1 MIIARSTFFA
11 FLSVINFQKSTCMS
25 ISTGRVRVIDSHLHV
40 WASKDESAT
49 YPYAEGQDP
58 PTSLASVASTSELLK
73 KMDQGGVSGALI
85 VQPIN
90 HRFDHSY
97 VINAIKSHPDRFKGM
112 LLHDPSLPEYQAVS
126 RLEELALN
134 GFVGVRF
141 NPYLWPRIGEKSW
154 EPMSA
159 GAGLATYK
167 RCAELKMPV
176 GVMCFQGL
184 KLHYDD
190 ILELLKL
197 SPETTL
203 VLDHFAFTSLSE
215 TGNESFRMLVKLANH
230 PQVYVK
236 ISALFRQGDTFP
248 YALVLKERL
257 KVLLEAFGPERL
269 MFGTDFPF
277 VLEQKEQYGGTIDL
291 VTSWFGEDEN
301 ARASVMGGTAENVF
315 GAWGTKKD

>member
-1 MIIARSTFFA
+1 
-11 FLSVINFQKSTCMS
+11 MS

-40 WASKDESAT
+40 WASEEESAT
-49 YPYAEGQDP
+49 FPYAEGQDP
-58 PTSLASVASTSELLK
+58 PDSLASVASASELLK
-73 KMDQGGVSGALI
+73 KMDDSNVSGALI

-97 VINAIKSHPDRFKGM
+97 VINAIKTHPDRFKGM
-112 LLHDPSLPEYQAVS
+112 LLHDPSLPEDQAIA
-126 RLEELALN
+126 RLEELSLN

-141 NPYLWPRIGEKSW
+141 NPYLWPKTGEKTW

-184 KLHYDD
+184 ELHCDD
-190 ILELLKL
+190 ILELLKV

-215 TGNESFRMLVKLANH
+215 TGSESFQMLLELAKH

-248 YALVLKERL
+248 YARVVEERF
-257 KVLLEAFGPERL
+257 KPLLEAFGPERL
-269 MFGTDFPF
+269 MMGTDFPF
-277 VLEQKEQYGGTIDL
+277 VLEQKEQYGGTVDL
-291 VTSWFGEDEN
+291 VSSWLGEDN
-301 ARASVMGGTAENVF
+301 KARTSVMGGTAEKVF
-315 GAWGTKKD
+315 GSWGAIK